1 MTLTEYH
8 AAVSEAFIAVD
19 RICERTLLERS
30 DLVLVMTPDVYTAMQ
45 YYDAQPLFNH
55 EGARRVRPCYGYYR
69 GIQIGIVNE
78 YRPDTMITPAIVG
91 TQYHNGMALDDII
104 VVGDDNRLF
113 QMRDTNPVRFVD
125 TGYTVSF
132 DAAVMEQMSG
142 RMENAAADALRD
154 MFTITPAGIT
164 ITMDDVQI
172 NEQLLAMLAGTD
184 VSNPRRKK
192 RKKACNTEDLAPGDT
207 KALDEF
213 INGFAIKQ
221 TLQQA

>member
-1 MTLTEYH
+1 MTLTEYRT
-8 AAVSEAFIAVD
+8 AVSEALAAVD
-19 RICERTLLERS
+19 GICERTLLERG

-45 YYDAQPLFNH
+45 HYDAQLMFNH
-55 EGARRVRPCYGYYR
+55 EGNGYYC

-78 YRPDTMITPAIVG
+78 HRPDTMIAPAVIG
-91 TQYHNGMALDDII
+91 AQYHNGMALDDII
-104 VVGDDNRLF
+104 IVGDDNRLF

-132 DAAVMEQMSG
+132 NAAVMEQMSD
-142 RMENAAADALRD
+142 RMENAAADVLRD
-154 MFTITPAGIT
+154 MFAITHAGIT

-172 NEQLLAMLAGTD
+172 NEQLLAMLAGTN

>member
-1 MTLTEYH
+1 MTLTEYRT
-8 AAVSEAFIAVD
+8 AVSEALAAVD
-19 RICERTLLERS
+19 RICERTSLERS
-30 DLVLVMTPDVYTAMQ
+30 DLILVMTPDAHAAMW
-45 YYDAQPLFNH
+45 YYDEAQLMLDH
-55 EGARRVRPCYGYYR
+55 EGYGCYCGV
-69 GIQIGIVNE
+69 QIGIINE
-78 YRPDTMITPAIVG
+78 HIPDTMITPAIIG
-91 TQYHNGMALDDII
+91 AQYHNGMALDDII

-142 RMENAAADALRD
+142 RMENAAADVLRD

-192 RKKACNTEDLAPGDT
+192 RKKACNTEVLAPGDT

>member
-1 MTLTEYH
+1 MTLTEYRT
-8 AAVSEAFIAVD
+8 AVSEALAAVD
-19 RICERTLLERS
+19 GICERTLLERGG
-30 DLVLVMTPDVYTAMQ
+30 LVLVMTPDVYTAMQ
-45 YYDAQPLFNH
+45 HYDAQLMFNY
-55 EGARRVRPCYGYYR
+55 EGNGYYC

-78 YRPDTMITPAIVG
+78 HRLDTMIAPAVIG
-91 TQYHNGMALDDII
+91 AQYHNGMALDDII

-125 TGYTVSF
+125 TGHTVSF
-132 DAAVMEQMSG
+132 DAAVMEQMSD
-142 RMENAAADALRD
+142 RMGNAAADVLRD
-154 MFTITPAGIT
+154 MFAITPAGIT

-172 NEQLLAMLAGTD
+172 NEQLLAMLAGTN

>member
-8 AAVSEAFIAVD
+8 AAVSEAFIAVG
-19 RICERTLLERS
+19 RICERTLLECS
-30 DLVLVMTPDVYTAMQ
+30 DLVLVMTPDVYTAMRH
-45 YYDAQPLFNH
+45 YNAQPLFNH
-55 EGARRVRPCYGYYR
+55 EGARHSRPYYGYYR

-91 TQYHNGMALDDII
+91 TQYHNGMTLDDII
-104 VVGDDNRLF
+104 VAGDDNRLF

-132 DAAVMEQMSG
+132 DAAVMEQMNG
-142 RMENAAADALRD
+142 GMESAAADVLRD
-154 MFTITPAGIT
+154 MFTITPTGVT
-164 ITMDDVQI
+164 ITMDDAQI
-172 NEQLLAMLAGTD
+172 NEQMLAGTD

-192 RKKACNTEDLAPGDT
+192 RKKASNTEDLASGDT

>member
-1 MTLTEYH
+1 MTLTEYRT
-8 AAVSEAFIAVD
+8 AVSEALAAVD
-19 RICERTLLERS
+19 GICERTLLERG

-45 YYDAQPLFNH
+45 HYGAQLMFNH
-55 EGARRVRPCYGYYR
+55 EGNGYYC

-78 YRPDTMITPAIVG
+78 HRPDTMIAPAVIG

-132 DAAVMEQMSG
+132 DAAVMEQMSD
-142 RMENAAADALRD
+142 RVENAAADVLRD
-154 MFTITPAGIT
+154 MFAVTPAGIT

-172 NEQLLAMLAGTD
+172 NEQLLAMLAGTN

>member
-132 DAAVMEQMSG
+132 DAAVMEQSRRCVTRYVYHYARRDNYHHG
-142 RMENAAADALRD
+142 RCPN
-154 MFTITPAGIT
+154 
-164 ITMDDVQI
+164 
-172 NEQLLAMLAGTD
+172 
-184 VSNPRRKK
+184 
-192 RKKACNTEDLAPGDT
+192 
-207 KALDEF
+207 
-213 INGFAIKQ
+213 
-221 TLQQA
+221 

>member
-1 MTLTEYH
+1 MTLIEYRT
-8 AAVSEAFIAVD
+8 AVSEAFTAVD
-19 RICERTLLERS
+19 GICERTLLERG

-45 YYDAQPLFNH
+45 HYDAQLMFNH
-55 EGARRVRPCYGYYR
+55 EGNGYYC

-78 YRPDTMITPAIVG
+78 HRPDTMITPAIIG
-91 TQYHNGMALDDII
+91 AQYHNGMALDDII

-142 RMENAAADALRD
+142 RMENAAADVLRD

-192 RKKACNTEDLAPGDT
+192 RKKTCNTEDLAPGDT

>member
-1 MTLTEYH
+1 MTLTEYCIVASEAL
-8 AAVSEAFIAVD
+8 AAVD
-19 RICERTLLERS
+19 GICERTLLERG

-45 YYDAQPLFNH
+45 HYDAQLMFNH
-55 EGARRVRPCYGYYR
+55 EGNGYYC

-78 YRPDTMITPAIVG
+78 HRPDTMIAPAVIG
-91 TQYHNGMALDDII
+91 AQYHNGMALDDII

-132 DAAVMEQMSG
+132 DAAVMEQMSD
-142 RMENAAADALRD
+142 RMENAAADDVLRD
-154 MFTITPAGIT
+154 MFAITPAGIT

-172 NEQLLAMLAGTD
+172 NEQLLARLAGID
-184 VSNPRRKK
+184 VLNLHRKK
-192 RKKACNTEDLAPGDT
+192 RRKACNTEDLTPGDT

-213 INGFAIKQ
+213 INGFTIKQ